1 MKILITNNEENIG
14 VIKDLE
20 NMTTGLMGQVIM
32 ELELIKQE
40 ILEVYG
46 REEN

>member
-1 MKILITNNEENIG
+1 MKIIITNNEKNVG

-20 NMTTGLMGQVIM
+20 DMESGLIGQVIM

-40 ILEVYG
+40 LLEKYSSQ
-46 REEN
+46 